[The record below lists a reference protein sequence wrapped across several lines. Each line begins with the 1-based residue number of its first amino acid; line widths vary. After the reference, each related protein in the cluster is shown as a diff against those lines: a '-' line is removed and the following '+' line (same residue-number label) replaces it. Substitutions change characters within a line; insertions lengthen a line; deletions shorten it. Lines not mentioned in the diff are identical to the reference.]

1 MPPAYDIVP
10 TIAYL
15 KDDSMALKLAGR
27 VDPKT
32 VTVARIG
39 NISNYLKID
48 SQLLEREVRTTV
60 KRILDTWREA
70 VKELPASKPV
80 NDSIF
85 DHWKNLALV
94 NHVRPAL
101 V

>member
-10 TIAYL
+10 TIVYL

-32 VTVARIG
+32 VIVARIG

-60 KRILDTWREA
+60 KRILDTWPEA

-80 NDSIF
+80 KDSIF

-94 NHVRPAL
+94 NDVRPAL